1 MVTIGAIATSPIA
14 QDHCQFSMQLSEQAS
29 IGCLFGGNNII
40 MSTVNVNDG
49 PVNFSQS
56 IVLGLENPFQL
67 KGPVD
72 AYKVQCHLI

>member
-1 MVTIGAIATSPIA
+1 
-14 QDHCQFSMQLSEQAS
+14 MQHSEQAS
-29 IGCLFGGNNII
+29 IGCQFGEKI

-72 AYKVQCHLI
+72 AYEVQCHLI